1 MLFNSL
7 GFLVFFPIVCIIYFI
22 IPSLKWR
29 NLFLLAASYYFY
41 MSWEPVYALLLLT
54 STLLTYL
61 SALGIT
67 HFQEKRTKK
76 LCLTS
81 SIVLNLLILFLFK
94 YYDFAAEN
102 IASLMTTA
110 GVRLSVPEFRVLL
123 PVGIS
128 FYTFQALGYS
138 IDVYRGDTKVERN
151 FFTYALFVSFF
162 PQLVAGP
169 IERST
174 NLLKQFYERHKFD
187 GDMCIEGVKLMLWGY
202 FMKLCIA
209 ENVAPYVNAV
219 FNNLPQHNGTSV
231 LMASFFFTFQ
241 LYCDFCG
248 YSLIAIGTA
257 RCMGYRLMDNFR
269 RPYVLSTSMQ
279 DFWKR
284 NHISLTTWFMD
295 YVYYP
300 MTEYKN
306 NINWWCFCIFA
317 TFLISGLWHG
327 AAWTFVVWGGLHG
340 ILLVIEMRTNK
351 AKKKIEKKLHL
362 KGNQLYIWLQRLWTF
377 VLCWFTCIFFRSN
390 TLSDA
395 LLAIKKIFTNPGL
408 MYNGEGKPAIALPI
422 VLIALMLCKEMKEEY
437 NWRSLSLM
445 HNKRNWVANV
455 STAGLIIV
463 ILLCARF
470 EGGQFIYFQ
479 F

>member
-7 GFLVFFPIVCIIYFI
+7 AFLIFFPVVCVIYFI

-29 NLFLLAASYYFY
+29 NLFLLLASYYFY
-41 MSWEPVYALLLLT
+41 MSWEPIYALLLLS

-61 SALGIT
+61 SALGID
-67 HFQEKRTKK
+67 HFEKINKKK
-76 LCLTS
+76 LCLAM
-81 SIVLNLLILFLFK
+81 SIVLNLTTLVLFK
-94 YYDFAAEN
+94 YYAFLADN
-102 IASLMTTA
+102 ISALMSVL
-110 GVRLSVPEFRVLL
+110 GVRMTIPEFRVLL

-128 FYTFQALGYS
+128 FYTFQALGYA
-138 IDVYRGDTKVERN
+138 IDVYRGETKVERN
-151 FFTYALFVSFF
+151 FLTYALFVSFF

-174 NLLKQFYERHKFD
+174 NLLKQFYEKHKLN
-187 GDMCIEGVKLMLWGY
+187 GDMCVDGLKLMLWGY

-219 FNNLPQHNGTSV
+219 FNNITQHNGTSV
-231 LMASFFFTFQ
+231 CLASFFFVFQ

-248 YSLIAIGTA
+248 YSLIAIGA
-257 RCMGYRLMDNFR
+257 AKVMGFKLMDNFR
-269 RPYVLSTSMQ
+269 RPYLWSISIQ

-300 MTEYKN
+300 MTERKN
-306 NINWWCFCIFA
+306 SINWWCCCIFI
-317 TFLISGLWHG
+317 TFVISGLWHG
-327 AAWTFVVWGGLHG
+327 AAWTFVIWGALHG
-340 ILLVIEMRTNK
+340 LLLVIEMRTNK
-351 AKKKIEKKLHL
+351 TKKKIEKYLNI
-362 KGNQLYIWLQRLWTF
+362 KGKQLYIWLQRLWTF
-377 VLCWFTCIFFRSN
+377 VLCWLTCIFFRANSF
-390 TLSDA
+390 SDA
-395 LLAIKKIFTNPGL
+395 LLAFKKMFTEHGL
-408 MYNGEGKPAIALPI
+408 LYNGEGKPAIALPI
-422 VLIALMLCKEMKEEY
+422 VLIALLMFKEMKDEY
-437 NWRSLSLM
+437 GWHHPSLM
-445 HNKRNWVANV
+445 HNKREWVAIL
-455 STAGLIIV
+455 STAAMIIL